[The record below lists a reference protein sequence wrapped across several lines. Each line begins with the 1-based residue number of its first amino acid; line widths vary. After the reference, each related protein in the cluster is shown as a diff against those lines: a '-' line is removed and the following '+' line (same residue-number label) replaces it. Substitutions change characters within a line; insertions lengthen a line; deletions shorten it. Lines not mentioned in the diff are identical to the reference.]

1 MLAATPGNGRTA
13 GVGSCHRVCRTQRPC
28 PGTRIALLLGHRQN
42 RFAVTSD
49 VDVRTARAAQSAAP
63 ADPEAPHPCAPAS
76 ALVDGAK
83 AESAPKPPSGTSDL
97 RLAGAAVRTAVLAV
111 LAVTVVAT
119 LHFGRPILMPILVA
133 MLLSLLLSP
142 LVSLIERIGLHRAI
156 ASVIVVLFAAACVA
170 ALSVH
175 LAAPAQQW
183 LETGPERIEQLR
195 EKVRTLR
202 APVDRV
208 SAATERVAEITA
220 NDARAAPREVVVQRT
235 WTAALIANVQAI
247 VINAVIVVILLYFLL
262 SSGDLF
268 QRKLIRVVPTLD
280 DKIRAIEISRTIQ
293 QQIGRYFAAITLI
306 NSGLGVVV
314 GLTMAALGMPTP
326 ALIGAI
332 AGILNF
338 VPYLGSLVTL
348 SIVAI
353 VSVLTFD
360 DIPAMLL
367 PPAVYLLLTVVEG
380 QVVQPIVL
388 GRHLSTAPVVIFIW
402 VLTWGW
408 LWGVGGVVIAVPLLV
423 AAKIC
428 AEHLPSWKPLAEL
441 LGRD

>member
-1 MLAATPGNGRTA
+1 
-13 GVGSCHRVCRTQRPC
+13 
-28 PGTRIALLLGHRQN
+28 
-42 RFAVTSD
+42 VTSD
-49 VDVRTARAAQSAAP
+49 VDASTAHAAQPAAHADAETSRPHGPALEPSEAAEDSALTAGAARAAIDAKPSP
-63 ADPEAPHPCAPAS
+63 AR
-76 ALVDGAK
+76 
-83 AESAPKPPSGTSDL
+83 PSGF
-97 RLAGAAVRTAVLAV
+97 RLTGAAARTAVLAV
-111 LAVTVVAT
+111 LAVTAFAA

-142 LVSLIERIGLHRAI
+142 LVTLIERVGLHRAI
-156 ASVIVVLFAAACVA
+156 ASLLVVLFAVACVA

-175 LAAPAQQW
+175 LAAPVQQW
-183 LETGPERIEQLR
+183 LDSGPERIEQLR

-208 SAATERVAEITA
+208 SEATERVAEITA
-220 NDARAAPREVVVQRT
+220 NDARPAQREVVVQRT
-235 WTAALIANVQAI
+235 WAAALFQNVQAI
-247 VINAVIVVILLYFLL
+247 LVNAVIVVILLYFLL

-268 QRKLIRVVPTLD
+268 QRKLIRVVPTLS

-306 NSGLGVVV
+306 NTGLGVVV
-314 GLTMAALGMPTP
+314 GLVMAALGMPTP

-348 SIVAI
+348 AIVSV

-360 DIPAMLL
+360 ELPAMLL
-367 PPAVYLLLTVVEG
+367 PPAVYLLLTVLEG